1 MKSICKFAY
10 AALLALS
17 ALSFTPT
24 AASAQDEGGR
34 FTLPREI
41 RWQNVVVPAG
51 EYRFSLQSTGPAE
64 MLKLTKIT
72 GAAADFMLLVT
83 DTEAGTS
90 ASTSRLVISSQSGI
104 SYAREMELPQF
115 ELTLHF
121 AAPPK
126 ELAAVRTAS
135 AAGSAR

>member
-1 MKSICKFAY
+1 MKSLCKFAH

-24 AASAQDEGGR
+24 PASAQDAGGR
-34 FTLPREI
+34 FTLPHEV

-51 EYRFSLQSTGPAE
+51 GYKFSLQSAGPDE

-72 GAAADFMLLVT
+72 GTPKSFILWVR
-83 DTEAGTS
+83 DTKAGTTS
-90 ASTSRLVISSQSGI
+90 STSRLVISSGSGT
-104 SYAREMELPQF
+104 SYASKMELPEF
-115 ELTLHF
+115 DLTLHF